1 MVAVLLKI
9 YAAIVLVL
17 FKPGIFI
24 VGELWQPGRCAHF
37 VSSGIRTSSAADFA
51 PIFFIAFSAMH
62 LFLR

>member
-24 VGELWQPGRCAHF
+24 VGGGCAHF